1 MNRYYIDHSCGN
13 YTAPIEYAEK
23 SKEEMLDDILYY
35 IEEGKQSPFETIAE
49 FDSKT
54 EAEAAFNKCYDAV
67 RVLKNGKEAVINYDI
82 YRLEVEDD
90 ED

>member
-1 MNRYYIDHSCGN
+1 MRYYIEHSSGN

-35 IEEGKQSPFETIAE
+35 IGEGKQSPFETIAE
-49 FDSKT
+49 FNTKE
-54 EAEAAFNKCYDAV
+54 EAETAFSKYYDDV

-82 YRLEVEDD
+82 YHLETEED